1 MMGVMG
7 GIVRHDLYSL
17 RMSLNKR
24 SSFQAWCQPMEN
36 RQANWS
42 KFRIP
47 AAAVQVP
54 VGIEDKFK
62 GVVDVV
68 HWRSIYNR
76 GQKG

>member
-36 RQANWS
+36 HQANWS